1 MRSFLA
7 VLLLVLAVAVGACKN
22 NDPAPVVGDLELT
35 LLYSTAYQNAD
46 YYLYTEN
53 GWLAPGVDPLRQN
66 RVGVGTSAGNG
77 RLQTTLTLRD
87 LNTGNY
93 VITIGRTSP
102 KSVQVTAGRTNKFTL
117 DF

>member
-35 LLYSTAYQNAD
+35 LTYSSSYQNVD

-53 GWLAPGVDPLRQN
+53 SWLAPGVDPLRRN
-66 RVGVGTSAGNG
+66 RLAVSTSAGNG

-93 VITIGRTSP
+93 IMTLGRTSP
-102 KSVQVTAGRTNKFTL
+102 KSVQVTAGRTNKYTL